1 MMQLHH
7 LQITHYHA
15 ACESV
20 QTLCVE
26 INWFLMSIRACIEN
40 EEPIFFWFLERN
52 KIILEKLMC
61 LLEIYCLK
69 LHTINIIMILN
80 C

>member
-52 KIILEKLMC
+52 KIILE
-61 LLEIYCLK
+61 
-69 LHTINIIMILN
+69 
-80 C
+80 